1 MISSTYAKNE
11 EAEEGVQGNLSFAS
25 AADAFKIMRVNSSP
39 HGRDSST
46 FREHA
51 QRVRHISKMRPTP
64 PRLGDV
70 NAAFNPSDAA
80 QRASRREAGDRDGDG
95 DGNGDGDGQRGR
107 CESTM
112 SDMTHVDSDDDDED
126 AFGLMPKEKADA
138 ITGQNPSKE
147 DMARREDKRDL
158 FAVTVLNIEQRLP
171 KKVLDE
177 YRTIFEFLDEDGCV
191 GGDSDGGRWGGWMRC
206 LRVWEGD
213 AHGRERITKQDK
225 LVGVGH

>member
-1 MISSTYAKNE
+1 MISSTYAKGE
-11 EAEEGVQGNLSFAS
+11 EAEERVQGDLSFAS

-51 QRVRHISKMRPTP
+51 RRVRHINKIRPTP

-70 NAAFNPSDAA
+70 NDAFNPSDAA
-80 QRASRREAGDRDGDG
+80 KRASQREAGDRDRDGDG
-95 DGNGDGDGQRGR
+95 DGGRGR

-112 SDMTHVDSDDDDED
+112 SDMTHVDSDEADED
-126 AFGLMPKEKADA
+126 EDVFGLMPKKKTDD
-138 ITGQNPSKE
+138 IQGQNPSKE

-191 GGDSDGGRWGGWMRC
+191 GRDSDEGRCGGC
-206 LRVWEGD
+206 DV
-213 AHGRERITKQDK
+213 
-225 LVGVGH
+225 